1 MAALESNNMTYDL
14 EKLRD
19 ILLALQKLSIK
30 LANTPIPSGADL
42 SKLSGDALQR
52 AKELQ
57 LDNEVK
63 ELKESFSK
71 MFPGADNG
79 DDVLLKEVSQFIKD
93 ISSQVQ
99 SNESELIKQEEIS
112 VDKCPMIFANIV
124 KMVSLEIESHQNKV
138 EGFIKQISNSIN
150 SANDIA
156 KSSDE
161 FSKEHNDNISMM
173 DQSVTE
179 NISDLTSA
187 LHESQQDSNL
197 TCKLEQSI
205 SKLTQAIDE
214 YKERE
219 EKIIKDNEEKIH
231 DLSNKLS
238 QAKAET
244 DSLTKHLQEQ
254 KVLARKD
261 ALTELPNRVAYYDKL
276 QVEMKKVKEGEGQLY
291 LAVADIDHFKK
302 LNDTYGHLTG
312 DNVLKQVAKVLRVGL
327 QLNDFVGRYGGEEFV
342 LLLRDRTPE
351 KATQIIDNIRKNL
364 QKIPFHYRSGDR
376 NEKITITI
384 SIGLALYNPNE
395 TEDDCFKRADSA
407 LYEAK
412 KTRNKV
418 VFFE

>member
-254 KVLARKD
+254 KILARKD